1 MAFLESSGSVE
12 RLSHPCVFAEEGLAM
27 VFYPVQNLCKDHI
40 THCETYNT
48 TRGRSDVVLLP
59 QVLMMKPVHEC
70 KGMAEITMSA
80 VNRSHSAESFFAHS
94 PLCTLSFLG

>member
-1 MAFLESSGSVE
+1 M
-12 RLSHPCVFAEEGLAM
+12 FAEEGLAM

-59 QVLMMKPVHEC
+59 QVLTMKTVHES

-80 VNRSHSAESFFAHS
+80 VNRSHSTESFFAHS
-94 PLCTLSFLG
+94 PLCTLSLVG